1 MLTIQNSIFEKL
13 KETESTFSVKIP
25 LAVESGSRGW
35 GFPSPDSDYDCRFLY
50 VRSLQDYLSIFE
62 PRDVI
67 EYSAGEIFDINGWD
81 IKKPSFTSPSP
92 MQSYSNGFPL
102 KNFIVKIE
110 KSSKSSR
117 SLEKNVSTQLQ

>member
-1 MLTIQNSIFEKL
+1 MLTIQNSILEKL

-50 VRSLQDYLSIFE
+50 AHSPQDYLSIFE

-81 IKKPSFTSPSP
+81 IKKAILHLHHGAAGIRAGAGDRQVARRHQARDRAPGADQT
-92 MQSYSNGFPL
+92 GCGA
-102 KNFIVKIE
+102 E
-110 KSSKSSR
+110 
-117 SLEKNVSTQLQ
+117 